1 MMIMM
6 KKETQMDR
14 AEKLKQLMLQLEKVA
29 DELEDMGYLDSSRVL
44 DEVICELDFEMCAA
58 SEGL

>member
-1 MMIMM
+1 MMI
-6 KKETQMDR
+6 KEQKMDV
-14 AEKLKQLMLQLEKVA
+14 AAKLKQLMGQLEQVA
-29 DELEDMGYLDSSRVL
+29 DELEELGYLDSSRVL

>member
-1 MMIMM
+1 
-6 KKETQMDR
+6 MDK
-14 AEKLKQLMLQLEKVA
+14 AEKLKQLMAQLERVA
-29 DELEDMGYLDSSRVL
+29 DELEDLGYLDSSRVL